1 MGAWIERESGFIRFV
16 LCMISRNALTDLS
29 MNVGMSANLH

>member
-1 MGAWIERESGFIRFV
+1 MDRERVGFV